1 VSHCYASPYF
11 KARPG
16 STHGYDIVCYDSLNP
31 EIGTQQ
37 EYDDFVAM
45 LKTHGLGQILDI
57 VPNHMSV
64 MGADNVWWLD
74 VLENGP
80 ASVWSSFFD
89 IDWESLNPNLKGK
102 VLLPLLDNHY
112 GIVLSSGA
120 LHLNFDKVNGEF
132 SLCYHEH
139 RIPVDPATY
148 PYIVGLHIERL
159 EAALGE
165 NHEDYVDLQ
174 TLLTALGCLPARIEK
189 SPERIAERR
198 RAKDVH
204 KCHLAFLSEIRVD
217 ISNHIT
223 DNLAEFNGRPGEESS
238 FNLLHKLIQLQGY
251 HLTYWRVAQDELNY
265 RRFFDINDLA
275 ALRMEK
281 PEVFEATHR
290 FVLNLVAQ
298 GKVEGLRI
306 DHPDGLYD
314 PKQYF
319 HRLQQ
324 AIGGKLFTSGDRLPL
339 YLVIEKILADS
350 ERLPDS
356 WPVHG
361 DTGYHFANLANNLFV
376 DSAAERHMTSI
387 YHNFTNM
394 DTNFS
399 TLAYEA
405 KKLIMHKSLASE
417 LNMLTKNL
425 AGIADADRKTCGFT
439 HNGLRDAL
447 VEVLACFPVYRS
459 YIAYGQISVDDR
471 QHITR
476 AVAVA
481 KKRSLIADPDIF
493 DFLQAVLT
501 TDIAHGRRSF
511 FRERVQDFAMKF
523 QQVSA
528 PVMAKGVEDTAFYRY
543 HRLISLNDVG
553 GDPCQ
558 FGISV
563 AAFHAATRARAS
575 RWPHSLLAT
584 STHDSKRSEDVRARL
599 NILSEMPVTW
609 KQNLKRWDRLNCCRK
624 HVIDGIEAPSRNDEY
639 LLYQTLVGTWPL
651 TVPDEAALAD
661 YRTRIETYMI
671 KAIREGKEYSSWV
684 NVNANYEDATKSF
697 IRALLAPGKNNLF
710 LADFISFVQPI
721 SHRGLLNSLGQILIK
736 LVAPGVPD
744 IYQGCELWQFN
755 LVDPDNRR
763 QIDFVHRYK
772 LLAEIKSI
780 VDAPPEEWSLRLQPI
795 VSDMADGRIKLYTL
809 WQSLSLRKRWPEVFR
824 DGEYLPL
831 TVCGEHAANVFVFA
845 RICGGRFI
853 ITLVPRLTT
862 HLLKE
867 QSTLPTG
874 MKLWG
879 DTALKLTGE
888 LVDLEW
894 NNVFTGE
901 IYMVNNRIK
910 IGRLLTHFPICL
922 IVAEGV

>member
-1 VSHCYASPYF
+1 
-11 KARPG
+11 
-16 STHGYDIVCYDSLNP
+16 
-31 EIGTQQ
+31 
-37 EYDDFVAM
+37 M
-45 LKTHGLGQILDI
+45 LKTHGLGQILDV
-57 VPNHMSV
+57 VPNHMGV
-64 MGADNVWWLD
+64 MGADNVWWMD

-89 IDWESLNPNLKGK
+89 IDWEPLNPNLKGK
-102 VLLPLLDNHY
+102 LLLPILDDHY
-112 GIVLSSGA
+112 GTVLNSGV

-132 SLCYHEH
+132 SLSYHEH
-139 RIPVDPATY
+139 KLPVDPSTY
-148 PYIVGLHIERL
+148 PCIVGLHMERL
-159 EAALGE
+159 KAALGE
-165 NHEDYVDLQ
+165 NHKDYVDLQ
-174 TLLTALGCLPARIEK
+174 NLITALRRLPVRIEK
-189 SPERIAERR
+189 SPERIAERQR
-198 RAKDVH
+198 TKDIL
-204 KCHLAFLSEIRVD
+204 KRHLAFLSETHVD

-223 DNLAEFNGRPGEESS
+223 DNLVEFNGRPSDESS
-238 FNLLHKLIQLQGY
+238 FSLLHELIQLQGY
-251 HLTYWRVAQDELNY
+251 YLTYWRVVLDEINY

-275 ALRMEK
+275 ALRIEK

-290 FVLNLVAQ
+290 FILDLVAQ

-324 AIGGKLFTSGDRLPL
+324 AVGGKLFVPGERLPL
-339 YLVIEKILADS
+339 YLVIEKVLADF

-361 DTGYHFANLANNLFV
+361 DTGYRFANLVNNLFV
-376 DSAAERHMTSI
+376 DSSAERRMTNI
-387 YHNFTNM
+387 YHDFTNV
-394 DTNFS
+394 DTDFG

-405 KKLIMHKSLASE
+405 KKLIMHNSLASE
-417 LNMLTKNL
+417 INAL
-425 AGIADADRKTCGFT
+425 AKHLVRIAVDSLDTCSFT
-439 HNGLRDAL
+439 HNGLRKAL
-447 VEVLACFPVYRS
+447 MEVLACFPVYRS
-459 YIAYGQISVDDR
+459 YIAYGELSVDDR
-471 QHITR
+471 QHITC

-481 KKRSLIADPDIF
+481 KKRSLIADPGIF

-501 TDIAHGRRSF
+501 TDIAHGRNPSF
-511 FRERVQDFAMKF
+511 HERVQGFAMRF

-553 GDPCQ
+553 GDPGQ
-558 FGISV
+558 FGSSV
-563 AAFHAATRARAS
+563 AAFHAATRARVS

-599 NILSEMPVTW
+599 NILSEIPVIW
-609 KQNLKRWDRLNCCRK
+609 KQTLKRWDRLNRGRK
-624 HVIDGIEAPSRNDEY
+624 HVIDGIEVPSRNDEY
-639 LLYQTLVGTWPL
+639 LLYQILIGSWPL

-661 YRTRIETYMI
+661 YRTRIEAYMI
-671 KAIREGKEYSSWV
+671 KAIREGKEYSSWI
-684 NVNANYEDATKSF
+684 NVNADYEDATKSF
-697 IRALLAPGKNNLF
+697 IQTLLAPGENNLF

-721 SHRGLLNSLGQILIK
+721 SRRGLLNSLAQILIK

-763 QIDFVHRYK
+763 QIDFIHRYK
-772 LLAEIKSI
+772 LLAEVKSL
-780 VDAPPEEWSLRLQPI
+780 VDAPPEQWPLRLHPM
-795 VSDMADGRIKLYTL
+795 VSDMKDGRIKLYTL
-809 WQSLSLRKRWPEVFR
+809 WQSLSLRKLWPEVFK

-831 TVCGEHAANVFVFA
+831 AVCGKHAANVFAFSRVY
-845 RICGGRFI
+845 GNRFI

-862 HLLKE
+862 HLLEE
-867 QSTLPTG
+867 QGTLPIG
-874 MKLWG
+874 MKVWG

-894 NNVFTGE
+894 SNVFTGE
-901 IYMVNNRIK
+901 IYMVRNKIK
-910 IGRLLTHFPICL
+910 LGRLLTHFPICL
-922 IVAEGV
+922 IVAERV

>member
-1 VSHCYASPYF
+1 MSHCYASSYL

-16 STHGYDIVCYDSLNP
+16 STHGYDIVSYDSLNP
-31 EIGTQQ
+31 EIGTKQ

-45 LKTHGLGQILDI
+45 LKAHGLGQILDV
-57 VPNHMSV
+57 VPNHMGV

-89 IDWESLNPNLKGK
+89 IDWEPLNPNLKGK
-102 VLLPLLDNHY
+102 LLLPLLDDHY
-112 GIVLSSGA
+112 GTVLNSGA

-132 SLCYHEH
+132 SLRYHEH
-139 RIPVDPATY
+139 RLPVDPAIY
-148 PYIVGLHIERL
+148 PHIVGLHMERL
-159 EAALGE
+159 EASLGE
-165 NHEDYVDLQ
+165 NHKDYVDLK
-174 TLLTALGCLPARIEK
+174 TLITAFERLPARIEK
-189 SPERIAERR
+189 SPERIAERQR
-198 RAKDVH
+198 TKDIH
-204 KCHLAFLSEIRVD
+204 KHHLAFLSETCVD

-223 DNLAEFNGRPGEESS
+223 ENLTEFNGRPGDESS
-238 FNLLHKLIQLQGY
+238 FTLLHELIQIQGY
-251 HLTYWRVAQDELNY
+251 QLAYWRITQDEINY

-275 ALRMEK
+275 ALRIEK

-290 FVLNLVAQ
+290 FILDLVAQ

-314 PKQYF
+314 PKKYF
-319 HRLQQ
+319 YRLQQ
-324 AIGGKLFTSGDRLPL
+324 TIGGKLFSPGERLPL
-339 YLVIEKILADS
+339 YLVIEKILADY

-361 DTGYHFANLANNLFV
+361 DTGYRFANLVNNLFV
-376 DSAAERHMTSI
+376 DSAAEQCMTGI
-387 YHNFTNM
+387 YQDFTNVDKDF
-394 DTNFS
+394 DTIV
-399 TLAYEA
+399 YEA
-405 KKLIMHKSLASE
+405 KKLIMRKSLASD
-417 LNMLTKNL
+417 LNALAKHL
-425 AGIADADRKTCGFT
+425 AGIAVDSRDTCGFN
-439 HNGLRDAL
+439 HDELRNVL
-447 VEVLACFPVYRS
+447 VEILACFPVYRS
-459 YIAYGQISVDDR
+459 YIAYGQLSEDDR
-471 QHITR
+471 QHITC

-481 KKRSLIADPDIF
+481 KKRSLITDPNIF
-493 DFLQAVLT
+493 DFIQAVLT
-501 TDIAHGRRSF
+501 TDIAHGSSPS
-511 FRERVQDFAMKF
+511 FRERVWGFAMKF

-553 GDPCQ
+553 GDPGQ

-563 AAFHAATRARAS
+563 AAFHAATSARTS

-609 KQNLKRWDRLNCCRK
+609 KQILKRWDRLNRGRK
-624 HVIDGIEAPSRNDEY
+624 HVIDDIEAPSRNDEY

-651 TVPDEAALAD
+651 TVPDEATLAD
-661 YRTRIETYMI
+661 YQTRVEAYMI
-671 KAIREGKEYSSWV
+671 KAIREGKENSSWV
-684 NVNANYEDATKSF
+684 NVNVSYEDATRSF
-697 IRALLAPGKNNLF
+697 IQALLAPGENNLF

-721 SHRGLLNSLGQILIK
+721 SRRGLLNSLAQILIK

-744 IYQGCELWQFN
+744 IYQGCDLWQFN

-772 LLAEIKSI
+772 LLAEVKSL
-780 VDAPPEEWSLRLQPI
+780 VDAPSEQWPFRLQPMI
-795 VSDMADGRIKLYTL
+795 LNMADGRIKLYTI

-831 TVCGEHAANVFVFA
+831 TVCGKHAANVFAFA
-845 RICGGRFI
+845 RICGSRFI

-862 HLLKE
+862 HLPEE
-867 QSTLPTG
+867 QGILPIG
-874 MKLWG
+874 MKVWG
-879 DTALKLTGE
+879 DTVLKLTGG

-894 NNVFTGE
+894 SNVFTGE
-901 IYMVNNRIK
+901 TYMVHNK
-910 IGRLLTHFPICL
+910 IELGRLLTHFPICL
-922 IVAEGV
+922 MVARGV

>member
-1 VSHCYASPYF
+1 MSHCYASSYL

-16 STHGYDIVCYDSLNP
+16 STHGYDIVSYDSLNP

-45 LKTHGLGQILDI
+45 LKTHGLGQILDV
-57 VPNHMSV
+57 VPNHMGV

-89 IDWESLNPNLKGK
+89 IDWEPLNPNLKGK
-102 VLLPLLDNHY
+102 LLLPLLDDHY
-112 GIVLSSGA
+112 GTVLNSGS
-120 LHLNFDKVNGEF
+120 LHLNFDKVNGGF
-132 SLCYHEH
+132 SLHYHEH
-139 RIPVDPATY
+139 RMPVDPATY
-148 PYIVGLHIERL
+148 PYIVGLHMERL

-165 NHEDYVDLQ
+165 NQEDYVDLQ
-174 TLLTALGCLPARIEK
+174 TLITALGRLPARIEK
-189 SPERIAERR
+189 SPERIAERQR
-198 RAKDVH
+198 TKDIH
-204 KCHLAFLSEIRVD
+204 KRHLAFLSETHVD

-223 DNLAEFNGRPGEESS
+223 DNLAEFNGRPGDESS
-238 FNLLHKLIQLQGY
+238 FSLLHELIQLQGY
-251 HLTYWRVAQDELNY
+251 RLTYWVAQDEINY

-290 FVLNLVAQ
+290 FVLDLVAQ

-324 AIGGKLFTSGDRLPL
+324 AIGGKLFASGERLPF
-339 YLVIEKILADS
+339 YLVIEKILAYH

-361 DTGYHFANLANNLFV
+361 DTGYRFANLVNNLFV
-376 DSAAERHMTSI
+376 DSAAERRMTSI
-387 YHNFTNM
+387 YHDFTNV
-394 DTNFS
+394 DTNFG

-417 LNMLTKNL
+417 LNALAKHL
-425 AGIADADRKTCGFT
+425 AGIAVDSRDTCGFT

-459 YIAYGQISVDDR
+459 YIAYGQLSADDR
-471 QHITR
+471 QNIAW

-481 KKRSLIADPDIF
+481 KKRSLIADPGIF

-501 TDIAHGRRSF
+501 TDIAHGCRSS
-511 FRERVQDFAMKF
+511 FRERVQGFAMKF

-563 AAFHAATRARAS
+563 AAFHAATHARAS

-609 KQNLKRWDRLNCCRK
+609 KQILKRWDRLNRGRK
-624 HVIDGIEAPSRNDEY
+624 HVIDDIEAPSRNDEY

-684 NVNANYEDATKSF
+684 NVNADYEDATRSF
-697 IRALLAPGKNNLF
+697 IRVLLAPGENNLF

-721 SHRGLLNSLGQILIK
+721 SRRGLLNSLAQILIK

-772 LLAEIKSI
+772 LLAEVKSLV
-780 VDAPPEEWSLRLQPI
+780 VDAPPEQWPLRLQSM

-831 TVCGEHAANVFVFA
+831 TVCGEHAANVFAFA
-845 RICGGRFI
+845 RICGSRFI

-862 HLLKE
+862 HLPEE
-867 QSTLPTG
+867 QGTLPIG
-874 MKLWG
+874 MKVWG
-879 DTALKLTGE
+879 DTVLKLTGE

-901 IYMVNNRIK
+901 IYKAHNK
-910 IGRLLTHFPICL
+910 IELGRLLTHFPICL

>member
-1 VSHCYASPYF
+1 
-11 KARPG
+11 
-16 STHGYDIVCYDSLNP
+16 
-31 EIGTQQ
+31 
-37 EYDDFVAM
+37 M
-45 LKTHGLGQILDI
+45 LKAHGLGQILDV
-57 VPNHMSV
+57 VPNHMGV

-89 IDWESLNPNLKGK
+89 IDWEPLNPNLKGK
-102 VLLPLLDNHY
+102 LLLPLLDDHY
-112 GIVLSSGA
+112 GTVLNSGA
-120 LHLNFDKVNGEF
+120 LHLNFDKVNGGF
-132 SLCYHEH
+132 SLRYHEH
-139 RIPVDPATY
+139 RLPVDPATY
-148 PYIVGLHIERL
+148 PYIVGLHMERL
-159 EAALGE
+159 EATLGK
-165 NHEDYVDLQ
+165 NHKDYVDLK
-174 TLLTALGCLPARIEK
+174 TLITALGRLPARIEK
-189 SPERIAERR
+189 SPERIAERQY
-198 RAKDVH
+198 AKEVH
-204 KCHLAFLSEIRVD
+204 KRHLALLNKTHVD

-223 DNLAEFNGRPGEESS
+223 DNLAELNGRPGDESS
-238 FNLLHKLIQLQGY
+238 FSLLHELIQLQGY
-251 HLTYWRVAQDELNY
+251 CLTYWRVVLDEINY

-275 ALRMEK
+275 ALRTEK

-290 FVLNLVAQ
+290 LVLDLVVQ

-319 HRLQQ
+319 HRLQR
-324 AIGGKLFTSGDRLPL
+324 AIGGKLFSPGGRLPL
-339 YLVIEKILADS
+339 YLVIEKILVDH

-361 DTGYHFANLANNLFV
+361 DTGYRFANLVNNLFV
-376 DSAAERHMTSI
+376 DNTAERCMTSI
-387 YHNFTNM
+387 YHNFTNV
-394 DTNFS
+394 DTNFD
-399 TLAYEA
+399 TIAYEA

-417 LNMLTKNL
+417 LNALAKHL
-425 AGIADADRKTCGFT
+425 AGIVVDGCDTCGFT

-447 VEVLACFPVYRS
+447 MEVLACFPVYRS
-459 YIAYGQISVDDR
+459 YITNEPLSVDDR
-471 QHITR
+471 QHILW
-476 AVAVA
+476 AVAEA
-481 KKRSLIADPDIF
+481 KKRSLINDHDIF
-493 DFLQAVLT
+493 DFIRAVLT
-501 TDIAHGRRSF
+501 TDIAHGHRFS
-511 FRERVQDFAMKF
+511 FREQVQGFAMKF

-553 GDPCQ
+553 GDPSQ

-563 AAFHAATRARAS
+563 AAFHAATNARAS

-609 KQNLKRWDRLNCCRK
+609 KQILKRWDRLNRGRK
-624 HVIDGIEAPSRNDEY
+624 HVIDDIEAPSRNDEY

-651 TVPDEAALAD
+651 TVPDEAELAD
-661 YRTRIETYMI
+661 YRTRVEAYMI

-684 NVNANYEDATKSF
+684 NVNVDYEDATKSF
-697 IRALLAPGKNNLF
+697 IQALLAPGEKNLF

-721 SHRGLLNSLGQILIK
+721 SRRGLLNSLAQILIK
-736 LVAPGVPD
+736 LVVPGVPD
-744 IYQGCELWQFN
+744 IYQGCDLWQFN

-772 LLAEIKSI
+772 LLTEVKSL
-780 VDAPPEEWSLRLQPI
+780 VDAPPEQWPLRLQSMI
-795 VSDMADGRIKLYTL
+795 LNMADGRIKLYTI

-831 TVCGEHAANVFVFA
+831 TVCGEHAANVFAFA
-845 RICGGRFI
+845 RICGSRFI

-862 HLLKE
+862 HLPEE
-867 QSTLPTG
+867 QGILPIG
-874 MKLWG
+874 MKVWG
-879 DTALKLTGE
+879 DTVLKLTGG

-894 NNVFTGE
+894 SNVFTGE
-901 IYMVNNRIK
+901 IYMVNNK
-910 IGRLLTHFPICL
+910 IELGRLLTHFPICL
-922 IVAEGV
+922 MVARGV

>member
-1 VSHCYASPYF
+1 VSHCYASSYL

-16 STHGYDIVCYDSLNP
+16 STHGYDIVSYDSLNP

-45 LKTHGLGQILDI
+45 LKAHGLGQILDV
-57 VPNHMSV
+57 VPNHMGV

-80 ASVWSSFFD
+80 ASVWNSFFD
-89 IDWESLNPNLKGK
+89 IDWEPLNPDLKGK
-102 VLLPLLDNHY
+102 VLLPLLDDHY
-112 GIVLSSGA
+112 GTVLNSGA
-120 LHLNFDKVNGEF
+120 LNLNFDKVNGGF
-132 SLCYHEH
+132 SLHYHEH
-139 RIPVDPATY
+139 RLPVDPATY
-148 PYIVGLHIERL
+148 PYIVGLHMERL
-159 EAALGE
+159 EATLGE
-165 NHEDYVDLQ
+165 NQEDYVDLQ
-174 TLLTALGCLPARIEK
+174 TLITALGRLPARIEK
-189 SPERIAERR
+189 SPERIAERQR
-198 RAKDVH
+198 TKDIH
-204 KCHLAFLSEIRVD
+204 KRHLAFLSETHVD

-223 DNLAEFNGRPGEESS
+223 DNLAEFNGRPGDESS
-238 FNLLHKLIQLQGY
+238 FNLLHELIQLQGY
-251 HLTYWRVAQDELNY
+251 RLNYWVAQDEINY

-290 FVLNLVAQ
+290 FVLDLVAQ

-324 AIGGKLFTSGDRLPL
+324 AIGGKLFAPGERLPL
-339 YLVIEKILADS
+339 YLVIEKILADH

-361 DTGYHFANLANNLFV
+361 DTGYRFANLVNNLFV
-376 DSAAERHMTSI
+376 DSAAEQHMTSI
-387 YHNFTNM
+387 YHDFTNM
-394 DTNFS
+394 DTNFG

-405 KKLIMHKSLASE
+405 KKLIMHMSLAGE
-417 LNMLTKNL
+417 LNILTKQL
-425 AGIADADRKTCGFT
+425 AGIAVASRDTCGFT
-439 HNGLRDAL
+439 QNGLRDAL

-459 YIAYGQISVDDR
+459 YITNGQLSADDR
-471 QHITR
+471 KHIAW
-476 AVAVA
+476 AVAAA
-481 KKRSLIADPDIF
+481 KKRSLIADFGIF
-493 DFLQAVLT
+493 DFIRAVLT
-501 TDIAHGRRSF
+501 ADIAHGRRSS
-511 FRERVQDFAMKF
+511 FRERVQGLAMKF

-553 GDPCQ
+553 GDPGQ

-563 AAFHAATRARAS
+563 AAFHAATSARAS

-609 KQNLKRWDRLNCCRK
+609 KQILKRWDRLNRGRK
-624 HVIDGIEAPSRNDEY
+624 HVIDDIEAPSRNDEY

-661 YRTRIETYMI
+661 YRTRVEAYMI

-684 NVNANYEDATKSF
+684 NVNVDYEDATRSF
-697 IRALLAPGKNNLF
+697 IQALLAPGENNLF

-721 SHRGLLNSLGQILIK
+721 SRRGLLNSLAQILIK

-744 IYQGCELWQFN
+744 IYQGCDLWQFN

-772 LLAEIKSI
+772 LLAEVRSL
-780 VDAPPEEWSLRLQPI
+780 VDAPPEQWPFRLQSM
-795 VSDMADGRIKLYTL
+795 VLNMADGRIKLYTI

-831 TVCGEHAANVFVFA
+831 TVCGEHAANVFAFA
-845 RICGGRFI
+845 RICGSRFI

-862 HLLKE
+862 HLPEE
-867 QSTLPTG
+867 QGTLPIG
-874 MKLWG
+874 MKVWG
-879 DTALKLTGE
+879 DTVLKLTGG

-894 NNVFTGE
+894 SNVFTGE
-901 IYMVNNRIK
+901 IYMVNNK
-910 IGRLLTHFPICL
+910 IELGRLLTHFPICL
-922 IVAEGV
+922 IVAEGI